1 MWKKLVAVFTLH
13 RELGVTSA
21 EKVMVY
27 VNYYYKNSNHYSPF
41 HLENSGLLYFYL
53 SMYSMSYRLQ

>member
-13 RELGVTSA
+13 RELGVASA

-27 VNYYYKNSNHYSPF
+27 VITIIKIQTTILPF
-41 HLENSGLLYFYL
+41 I
-53 SMYSMSYRLQ
+53 